1 MSEDINNYCNG
12 CVQYNKKCLDCV
24 IKDDCRNVVYTS
36 YRASVAD
43 NTLKFRRNDIN
54 ATSEYVYE
62 NQRID
67 AMNITD
73 ICFKYNQIRV
83 VVVKKK
89 TKVGANG
96 LMIEIAKNISTHPDN
111 DFVLSHENIKFITG
125 MSNKGWEDEFKNSIP
140 KCFEK
145 NIFHHG
151 QLKKLDLRGINNS
164 LIFIDE
170 IDCGDGINQT
180 LDKILSENN
189 LFDIQYLINNNIR
202 LIFISA
208 TCSIELKNIK
218 DRLPIENYKEYNM
231 TIPEQYFGHTDMLHM
246 DLIQEFFP
254 INSMENAYKWIDE
267 DVIENYAEDYRVHIT
282 RVNNKS
288 VKFIK
293 KACETRHVEF
303 RNHTSEDRLTYTD
316 QENIF
321 TIRNNHCVI
330 AIKGLWRRANLI
342 PNKYKLRIG
351 ATMELH
357 CKKVDTNVQ
366 IQGLPGRLSGYWK
379 NDIING
385 HKTGPHRTSIQ
396 SIIEY
401 EKWHT
406 GNSPDVT
413 TRTNK
418 RMTTKLNNDLHTK
431 HDGKQIPLKFTII
444 NDIPELTEIMNKKTR
459 YQPDKR
465 DFMDIVNRS
474 IINNDIIVEDNNRVQ
489 IILSEF
495 TLDGFRCYIKNK
507 SEGKEKNFRF
517 KNYLEHFTSK
527 KSYTNGKLSPNT
539 CGVVCSVDLYELKD
553 NDDNVIFTHNTN
565 VFYMDFMK

>member
-12 CVQYNKKCLDCV
+12 CIQYNKKCLDCV

-54 ATSEYVYE
+54 ATDEYVYE

-73 ICFKYNQIRV
+73 IFFKYNQKRIIII
-83 VVVKKK
+83 KKK

-96 LMIEIAKNISTHPDN
+96 LMIEIAKNMSTHPDN
-111 DFVLSHENIKFITG
+111 NFVLSHDNIKFITG
-125 MSNKGWEDEFKNSIP
+125 MSNKGWEDDFKNSIP

-164 LIFIDE
+164 ILFIDE

-218 DRLPIENYKEYNM
+218 DRLPNENYEEYNM
-231 TIPEQYFGHTDMLHM
+231 TIPEQYFGHTDMLHR
-246 DLIQEFFP
+246 DLIQEFFS
-254 INSMENAYKWIDE
+254 INSMEKAYEWID
-267 DVIENYAEDYRVHIT
+267 DDIILNYNEDYRVNII

-288 VKFIK
+288 VNFIK
-293 KACETRHVEF
+293 KTCENRNVEF
-303 RNHTSEDRLTYTD
+303 RNHTSEDRLTTKD
-316 QENIF
+316 LEDIF
-321 TIRNNHCVI
+321 TIRDKHCVI

-357 CKKVDTNVQ
+357 CKKADTNVQ
-366 IQGLPGRLSGYWK
+366 VQGLPGRLSGYWK

-396 SIIEY
+396 SIMEY

-413 TRTNK
+413 TRTN
-418 RMTTKLNNDLHTK
+418 NN
-431 HDGKQIPLKFTII
+431 
-444 NDIPELTEIMNKKTR
+444 
-459 YQPDKR
+459 
-465 DFMDIVNRS
+465 
-474 IINNDIIVEDNNRVQ
+474 
-489 IILSEF
+489 SE
-495 TLDGFRCYIKNK
+495 Y
-507 SEGKEKNFRF
+507 
-517 KNYLEHFTSK
+517 
-527 KSYTNGKLSPNT
+527 
-539 CGVVCSVDLYELKD
+539 D
-553 NDDNVIFTHNTN
+553 NDR
-565 VFYMDFMK
+565 YPGQPS